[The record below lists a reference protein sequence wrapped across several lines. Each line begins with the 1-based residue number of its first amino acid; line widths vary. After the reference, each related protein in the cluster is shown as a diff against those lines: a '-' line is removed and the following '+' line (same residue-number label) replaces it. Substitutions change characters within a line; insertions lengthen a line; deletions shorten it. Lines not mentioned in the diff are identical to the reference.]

1 MQVVRRFGEVG
12 GMESYVWQLSLA
24 LVNLRVPVI
33 VLCEEALQPHSHEIE
48 VIRVKKAR
56 SRPRWLALY
65 RFGLRAKKIYLNLLK
80 ERSLEKFIVHSH
92 ERCDFHHLTTFHGP
106 PFARIIDQPF
116 WKKLSIRVLAHLWL
130 ERRELHAPS
139 VFSVVP
145 NSELIAQSLKK
156 YYPSREVRF
165 SKAITPGVQQVTQ
178 RRPREIPSDG
188 GVIGFVGKEWKR
200 KGLEFFLQVVKELV
214 KVRPNVEVVI
224 LGPKDSEIRHLIT
237 TCPFRIRALGWQPA
251 RTFFQELDLLIHPA
265 NNEPYGMVVAEAMAA
280 GVPVIVS
287 DQCGVA
293 SDVSTSC
300 GTVLALAEPPKEWA
314 LQADKQIRM
323 PMQNS
328 AYSRDW
334 QEVAGEYLDIYRDAR
349 VYNSSMSRRVNC

>member
-1 MQVVRRFGEVG
+1 MLSNQFAVVQIVRRFGEVG
-12 GMESYVWQLSLA
+12 GMESYVWHLAHA
-24 LVNLRVPVI
+24 LVDLRISVI
-33 VLCEEALQPHSHEIE
+33 VLCEESLQPHSLAIE
-48 VIRVKKAR
+48 VIKVKKAL

-65 RFGLRAKKIYLNLLK
+65 WFGFRVKRVYLNLLV
-80 ERSLEKFIVHSH
+80 ERSAQKLIVHSH

-139 VFSVVP
+139 VFCVVP

-156 YYPSREVRF
+156 YYPSREVQF

-178 RRPREIPSDG
+178 RWPREIPSDG

-224 LGPKDSEIRHLIT
+224 LGPNDSEIRHLIT
-237 TCPFRIRALGWQPA
+237 NCPFRIRTLGWQPA
-251 RTFFQELDLLIHPA
+251 RLLYPEIDLLIHPA
-265 NNEPYGMVVAEAMAA
+265 SSEPYGMVVAEAMAA

-300 GTVLALAEPPKEWA
+300 GTVLALTEPPKEWA

-349 VYNSSMSRRVNC
+349 V

>member
-12 GMESYVWQLSLA
+12 GMESYVWQLSHA
-24 LVNLRVPVI
+24 LLNLRIPVI
-33 VLCEEALQPHSHEIE
+33 VLCEEALQPHSPEIE

-116 WKKLSIRVLAHLWL
+116 WKKLSIRVLAHAWL

-139 VFSVVP
+139 VFCVVP

-156 YYPSREVRF
+156 YYPSCEARLR
-165 SKAITPGVQQVTQ
+165 KAITPGVQQVTQ
-178 RRPREIPSDG
+178 RIPREIPSDG
-188 GVIGFVGKEWKR
+188 GVIGFIGKEWKR

-224 LGPKDSEIRHLIT
+224 LGPNDSEIRYLIT

-251 RTFFQELDLLIHPA
+251 RLLYPDINLLIHPA
-265 NNEPYGMVVAEAMAA
+265 SSEPYGMVVAEAMAA

-293 SDVSTSC
+293 CDVASRF
-300 GTVLALAEPPKEWA
+300 GAVLSLESSPEYWA
-314 LQADKQIRM
+314 GFANNWLGFSKPI
-323 PMQNS
+323 PTFK
-328 AYSRDW
+328 RDW
-334 QEVAGEYLDIYRDAR
+334 QEVAQNYLNIYEQLGK
-349 VYNSSMSRRVNC
+349 